1 MAKPGVA
8 YPQVEPSAAALMDR
22 RVVTCPAG
30 RHVAAALEAAR
41 RAGAEVLLVGNRRAV
56 RRRDLERVCRWGL
69 TGLRAAEVGWDGLP
83 VVPATAPEL
92 RARRLLMD
100 GAPMI
105 LVRDGRRVVGV
116 IDAEAVEVAR
126 PALSL
131 MHRLDRLGDSLAW
144 DGGAPAP
151 RRPAA
156 RVSGSL
162 ASDGGAPAPRRPAAR
177 TATGSRSGEARL
189 WLLRVAGKVGE
200 GLGTP
205 VFAVGGFVRDLLLES
220 PAPDVDLVV
229 EGDGLAFARQLCE
242 ELGGSL
248 VIHKDF
254 ATAAVE
260 GAAGPGGTALGRIDI
275 ASARREQYDAPG
287 ALPVVSVATVE
298 EDLRR
303 RDFSVNAL
311 ALALQPSTFGRLVD
325 PLGGWL
331 DLRRRRLRPLHPLS
345 FVEDP
350 TRIFRAARYASR
362 LRFRL
367 DAGGVRALRLALRV
381 GDYPALSGQRLRAEL
396 DLLASEPRGWRGLE
410 LLLKWGG
417 LKLWEQG
424 YLVSSRGPNRV
435 RAAERLCSWARRVG
449 IGLDPSEVALI
460 ALLAD
465 QRAPIVTRCLARLAL
480 SGEPFSRLYA
490 AATAAPLARRLDGG
504 RWRRPSEVALALQS
518 CAIQV
523 LVGAWLHGGARA
535 RRRIQWFLSRGRR
548 VRPLLSGDDVVA
560 LGVPRGPDV
569 GECLAALRRLRL
581 DGVVRTRSQ
590 ERAFVK
596 AWRPERGRRARATG
610 GSGAGSN
617 RKGGLT

>member
-1 MAKPGVA
+1 MAKPGIA

-30 RHVAAALEAAR
+30 RRVAAALDAAR
-41 RAGAEVLLVGNRRAV
+41 QAGAEVLLVGRRRAV
-56 RRRDLERVCRWGL
+56 RRRELERLCRWGL

-131 MHRLDRLGDSLAW
+131 MHHLDRLGDSLASAGGAPAPRRPAARVSGSLASAGGAPAPRRPAARVSGSLAS

-177 TATGSRSGEARL
+177 TATESRSGEARL

-205 VFAVGGFVRDLLLES
+205 VFAVGGFVRDLLLEI
-220 PAPDVDLVV
+220 PAPDVDLLV
-229 EGDGLAFARQLCE
+229 EGDGVAFARQLCE

-248 VIHKDF
+248 VIHEDF

-260 GAAGPGGTALGRIDI
+260 GTAGPGGTALGRIDI

-311 ALALQPSTFGRLVD
+311 ALALQPSTFGRLLD
-325 PLGGWL
+325 PLGGWP

-350 TRIFRAARYASR
+350 TRIFRAARHA
-362 LRFRL
+362 
-367 DAGGVRALRLALRV
+367 
-381 GDYPALSGQRLRAEL
+381 
-396 DLLASEPRGWRGLE
+396 
-410 LLLKWGG
+410 
-417 LKLWEQG
+417 
-424 YLVSSRGPNRV
+424 
-435 RAAERLCSWARRVG
+435 
-449 IGLDPSEVALI
+449 
-460 ALLAD
+460 
-465 QRAPIVTRCLARLAL
+465 
-480 SGEPFSRLYA
+480 
-490 AATAAPLARRLDGG
+490 
-504 RWRRPSEVALALQS
+504 
-518 CAIQV
+518 
-523 LVGAWLHGGARA
+523 
-535 RRRIQWFLSRGRR
+535 
-548 VRPLLSGDDVVA
+548 
-560 LGVPRGPDV
+560 
-569 GECLAALRRLRL
+569 
-581 DGVVRTRSQ
+581 
-590 ERAFVK
+590 
-596 AWRPERGRRARATG
+596 
-610 GSGAGSN
+610 
-617 RKGGLT
+617 

>member
-1 MAKPGVA
+1 MAKPGIA

-30 RHVAAALEAAR
+30 RRVAAALDAAR
-41 RAGAEVLLVGNRRAV
+41 QAGAEVLLVGNRRAV

-131 MHRLDRLGDSLAW
+131 MHHLDRLGDSLAS
-144 DGGAPAP
+144 A
-151 RRPAA
+151 
-156 RVSGSL
+156 
-162 ASDGGAPAPRRPAAR
+162 GGAPAPRRPAAR
-177 TATGSRSGEARL
+177 TATESRSGEARL

-205 VFAVGGFVRDLLLES
+205 VFAVGGFVRDLLLGRA
-220 PAPDVDLVV
+220 APDVDLLV
-229 EGDGLAFARQLCE
+229 EGDGVAFARRVHE
-242 ELGGSL
+242 EIGGSL
-248 VIHKDF
+248 VIHEEF
-254 ATAAVE
+254 ATASIE
-260 GAAGPGGTALGRIDI
+260 GAASPAGPPLGRIDI

-287 ALPVVSVATVE
+287 ALPVVRVATVD

-311 ALALQPSTFGRLVD
+311 AVALQPSAFGRLLD
-325 PLGGWL
+325 PLGGWP

-367 DAGGVRALRLALRV
+367 DAGGVRALRLALKV
-381 GDYPALSGQRLRAEL
+381 G
-396 DLLASEPRGWRGLE
+396 
-410 LLLKWGG
+410 
-417 LKLWEQG
+417 
-424 YLVSSRGPNRV
+424 
-435 RAAERLCSWARRVG
+435 
-449 IGLDPSEVALI
+449 
-460 ALLAD
+460 
-465 QRAPIVTRCLARLAL
+465 
-480 SGEPFSRLYA
+480 
-490 AATAAPLARRLDGG
+490 
-504 RWRRPSEVALALQS
+504 
-518 CAIQV
+518 
-523 LVGAWLHGGARA
+523 
-535 RRRIQWFLSRGRR
+535 
-548 VRPLLSGDDVVA
+548 
-560 LGVPRGPDV
+560 
-569 GECLAALRRLRL
+569 
-581 DGVVRTRSQ
+581 
-590 ERAFVK
+590 
-596 AWRPERGRRARATG
+596 
-610 GSGAGSN
+610 
-617 RKGGLT
+617 